1 MVFCAGARDSKKK
14 FASRGEK
21 NSRRRDII
29 LERPQEW
36 LLGAGVVARED
47 ADGPGGGTLAR
58 LNDSKDSLRSVVN
71 VCDGVPPYR
80 KAKTAVIEI
89 SGKLSKTPTAT
100 LHRTSHTGHE
110 IKYTESLRR

>member
-89 SGKLSKTPTAT
+89 SGKLSD
-100 LHRTSHTGHE
+100 SHSDSSSHLPHGT
-110 IKYTESLRR
+110 